1 MVTVERVREAR
12 NASRGARSRGARV
25 GLVPTMGYLHEGHLA
40 LVRRARELAEFVVV
54 SIFVNPTQFG
64 PNEDFERY
72 PRDWER
78 DSDLCRRAGVDLVF
92 APPVDELYPA
102 GAQTWVSV
110 EDLSGPLC
118 GGSRPGHFRGVATV
132 VSKLF
137 HAVEPDVAVFGEKD
151 YQQLQVIRRMARDL
165 LMPVRVEGVPIVREE
180 DGLALSS
187 RNVYLTG
194 GQRVQALALSRAL
207 ARAQDLVSAGEER
220 VAPILDEVRRV
231 LEGAGVR
238 VEYAEIR
245 HTETLAPVESVRPR
259 AVLALAGVVG
269 ATRLID
275 NRILETPGTA
285 GGEVKR

>member
-78 DSDLCRRAGVDLVF
+78 DSGLCRRAGVDLVF

-132 VSKLF
+132 VAKLF

-165 LMPVRVEGVPIVREE
+165 LMPVRVEGIPIVREE

-194 GQRVQALALSRAL
+194 EQRVQALSLSRAL

-220 VAPILDEVRRV
+220 VAPILHEVRRV

-245 HTETLAPVESVRPR
+245 HPETLAPAESVRPR
-259 AVLALAGVVG
+259 AVLALACVVG

-285 GGEVKR
+285 GGEVER